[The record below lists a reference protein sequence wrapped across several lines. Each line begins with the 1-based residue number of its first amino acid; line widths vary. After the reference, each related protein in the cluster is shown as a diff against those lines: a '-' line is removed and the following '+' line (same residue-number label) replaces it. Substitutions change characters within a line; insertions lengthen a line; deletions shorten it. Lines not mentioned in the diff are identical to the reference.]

1 MRQSAAPRSLDI
13 PKLARFHAPAFF
25 AVGSIHNIPAGVN
38 MRSMIIPVLAAA
50 LALSGSA
57 SAQEKQIT
65 LGAAVQLT
73 GRQANT
79 GRYYGDGYQMAI
91 DHINQKGGVTVGG
104 TKYKLALRILDNQSD
119 VNLGVRQYVQL
130 LTQDKVNF
138 LLGPFSSN
146 DALDD
151 SSVSEK
157 YQVPMVQGGGASTQ
171 IFSRGY
177 KYVFGTLPP
186 ADDYFASTIQMMA
199 KLDPKPKTVALIA
212 ADDSFDVSVANGTR
226 KLLKDAGLE
235 LVVDKQFREN
245 NAEFSSILSLTKSK
259 NPDVILWAG
268 HEGEALNFIRQA
280 KSLDVNPKMFYSFTV
295 GVPTADFRKALGTDA
310 NYAFGMTPWLPDK
323 SLKDDWFG
331 TAEAFAKEYQQRFK
345 YAPDYHA
352 ASAVACVETFAK
364 AIAAA
369 GTLDPKKVRD
379 ELAKVDF
386 PSLYGHIKFQPNGQ
400 ISLPQTV
407 IQIQDGKVVPIFS
420 EDILAKP
427 LYPMPAWAKR

>member
-1 MRQSAAPRSLDI
+1 MRR
-13 PKLARFHAPAFF
+13 
-25 AVGSIHNIPAGVN
+25 
-38 MRSMIIPVLAAA
+38 MIIPVLAAA
-50 LALSGSA
+50 IALAGSA
-57 SAQEKQIT
+57 SAQERQIT

-79 GRYYGDGYQMAI
+79 GRYYGDAYLMAV
-91 DHINQKGGVTVGG
+91 DRINQKGGVTVGG
-104 TKYKLALRILDNQSD
+104 TKYKLALRVLDSQSD

-151 SSVSEK
+151 SSVAEK

-186 ADDYFASTIQMMA
+186 ADDYFASTIKMMGQ
-199 KLDPKPKTVALIA
+199 LDPKPKAVALIA

-226 KLLKDAGLE
+226 KLLKEAGLE

-280 KSLDVNPKMFYSFTV
+280 KSLDVSPKMLWSFTV
-295 GVPTADFRKALGTDA
+295 GVPTADFRKALGADA
-310 NYAFGMTPWLPDK
+310 NYTFGMTPWLPDK

-331 TAEAFAKEYQQRFK
+331 DADAFAKEYQQRFK

-364 AIAAA
+364 AITAA
-369 GTLDPKKVRD
+369 GTIDPKKVRD

-386 PSLYGHIKFQPNGQ
+386 QSLYGHIKFQPNGQ
-400 ISLPQTV
+400 ISLAQTV
-407 IQIQDGKVVPIFS
+407 IQIQEGKVVPVFS
-420 EDILAKP
+420 ESFLGKP
-427 LYPMPAWAKR
+427 LYPMAGWAKR